1 MLKFSKVLR
10 KSLSHI
16 DSSGKASMVDIT
28 LKYPQIRIAEA
39 SCLMKLSQNSSQ
51 KIHENSIQK
60 GDVFTVAKIAG
71 IQAAKNTSQIIP
83 LCHQINISHVELNFE
98 HNIDN
103 NEIQINSVCK
113 AKDATGIEM
122 EALTACNV
130 AALTIY
136 DMVKAVDQETII
148 TDLKLVRKEKIEK
161 IREFAP

>member
-1 MLKFSKVLR
+1 MLRFSRILK

-16 DSSGKASMVDIT
+16 DSAGKASMVDVT

-39 SCLMKLSQNSSQ
+39 SCLIKLSENSSQ
-51 KIHENSIQK
+51 KVHENSIQK

-98 HNIDN
+98 HDIENQ
-103 NEIQINSVCK
+103 EIQINSICK

-122 EALTACNV
+122 EALRAH
-130 AALTIY
+130 Y
-136 DMVKAVDQETII
+136 
-148 TDLKLVRKEKIEK
+148 
-161 IREFAP
+161 P